1 MPRSRTLVAGLA
13 ITLVLPLAGCSL
25 VRGTMRSYV
34 VAPSG
39 MEMGEERLR
48 AALAAGQ
55 FGPMLERVTSREAG
69 APDDELLRSLYRGTV
84 AYYAGDYAA
93 SGDALR
99 RAYDLTEER
108 YTRSASKA
116 ALSMLT
122 NDRALSYVP
131 GQNERLM
138 VHYYGVQSYLRR
150 GDLAGAAVEAR
161 RLSNLLER
169 FESGQDDADASTRAV
184 LRYLAGA
191 VFEAAGDAND
201 AAVAYRN
208 ARALAGGG
216 SVPPPTSSAQGGA
229 GEVVVVLEQGFVAH
243 RVEQSLLVPLGGDD
257 VEAFADGD
265 DGRKLGAADSL
276 GAQVL
281 LHLAERQYGGVY
293 DDGAGALRIDV
304 GGRRLAFGNRAGGN
318 DYLLQVAWPVYRRS
332 RDDGVRPAVLVA
344 GAARVP
350 LRFAANV
357 SDAAIG
363 DYRRDRAKMLT
374 RAIARAATKYALAE
388 LAEQQATE
396 KGDEDDDD
404 GDDHAWL
411 KQVVNA
417 AGAAFERAD
426 LRSWHLLP
434 GTLSVA
440 RLSLPPGR
448 HALTI
453 ELPGAGGVT
462 RRLALADV
470 DVRPGAITFVG
481 HRVWGDRET
490 GARPDAVVG
499 SRE

>member
-1 MPRSRTLVAGLA
+1 MPRSRALVGGLTLA
-13 ITLVLPLAGCSL
+13 IALPLAGCSL

-39 MEMGEERLR
+39 MEMGEARLR
-48 AALAAGQ
+48 TALAAGQ
-55 FGPMLERVTSREAG
+55 FGPMLERVTSRKAG

-99 RAYDLTEER
+99 RAYDLTEDR
-108 YTRSASKA
+108 FTKSASKA

-122 NDRALSYVP
+122 NDRALPYVP

-138 VHYYGVQSYLRR
+138 VHYYGVQGYLRR

-161 RLSNLLER
+161 RLSSLLER
-169 FESGQDDADASTRAV
+169 FESGQDAADASTRAV

-208 ARALAGGG
+208 ARALAGEGI
-216 SVPPPTSSAQGGA
+216 VPPRSSSAAGGA

-243 RVEQSLLVPLGGDD
+243 RVEQSLFVALGGDD
-257 VEAFADGD
+257 VEAFADRD

-276 GAQVL
+276 GARVL
-281 LHLAERQYGGVY
+281 LQLAERQYGGVY
-293 DDGAGALRIDV
+293 DDGAGALRIV
-304 GGRRLAFGNRAGGN
+304 SAAGRLASGNRVGDN

-332 RDDGVRPAVLVA
+332 RDDGVRPAILVT

-350 LRFAANV
+350 LRFTANV
-357 SDAAIG
+357 SDAAVG
-363 DYRRDRAKMLT
+363 DYKRDRAKMLT

-388 LAEQQATE
+388 LAEQQAGK
-396 KGDEDDDD
+396 KGDDDD
-404 GDDHAWL
+404 DDDHAWL

-417 AGAAFERAD
+417 AGVVFERAD

-434 GTLSVA
+434 GTLSVT

-448 HALTI
+448 HTLTV

-462 RRLALADV
+462 RRLPLADV
-470 DVRPGAITFVG
+470 DVRPGAITFVS
-481 HRVWGDRET
+481 HRVWDDRET
-490 GARPDAVVG
+490 GEEPAAVVG
-499 SRE
+499 GRE